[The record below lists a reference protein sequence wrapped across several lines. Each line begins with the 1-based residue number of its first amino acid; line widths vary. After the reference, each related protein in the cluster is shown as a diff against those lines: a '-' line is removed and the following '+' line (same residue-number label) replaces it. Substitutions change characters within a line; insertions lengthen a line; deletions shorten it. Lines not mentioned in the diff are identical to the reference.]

1 MNDLTTLS
9 DAIRA
14 GSEAAFEALFRAEFR
29 NVAFFVNR
37 YVRDDVQA
45 EDITQESFLSLWKNR
60 ERIDPRQNL
69 RNYVLTI
76 ARNRALNYLR
86 DVISRKGGTLEGRE
100 AEIHARILQH
110 PEVEL
115 RIEALE
121 TEEMLGRVFRSLPD
135 KAREMFVMSRQEGLT
150 YAEISQKLGVS
161 VKVVEYNIV
170 LALKAFRRAMPNV
183 SGILLLLL
191 SLFLGNR

>member
-45 EDITQESFLSLWKNR
+45 EDITQESFLALWKNR

-121 TEEMLGRVFRSLPD
+121 TESMLARVFRSLPER
-135 KAREMFVMSRQEGLT
+135 AREMFLLNRQEGMT
-150 YAEISQKLGVS
+150 YAEIAEKLGVS

-170 LALKAFRRAMPNV
+170 LALKAFRRAV
-183 SGILLLLL
+183 AKGAGLLVILLLH
-191 SLFLGNR
+191 FF